1 MDELTCL
8 AREDLDAMT
17 AGQDEATR
25 SAPASG
31 MCS

>member
-25 SAPASG
+25 SAPTS
-31 MCS
+31 